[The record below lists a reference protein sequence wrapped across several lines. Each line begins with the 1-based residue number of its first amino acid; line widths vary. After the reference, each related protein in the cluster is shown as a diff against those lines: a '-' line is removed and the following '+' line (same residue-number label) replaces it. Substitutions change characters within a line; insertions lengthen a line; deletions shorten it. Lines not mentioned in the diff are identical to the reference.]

1 MTQFWR
7 VYASRERRPRD
18 YVGKVAAESA
28 EDAIRQVQAQP
39 ASRGRYAT
47 LVAVPAH
54 PPRKPGK

>member
-1 MTQFWR
+1 MTQFYR
-7 VYASRERRPRD
+7 VYASREKRPRD
-18 YVGKVAAESA
+18 YVAKVEARSSE
-28 EDAIRQVQAQP
+28 EAIQKVKDQP